1 MKAKTQLK
9 SFMTEAV
16 IYRNQSIDSQS
27 KSTDWFLYDNGLRNE
42 RVKGSG
48 KKAKVLILIRIKP
61 CRQLH
66 FQS

>member
-1 MKAKTQLK
+1 
-9 SFMTEAV
+9 MTEAV
-16 IYRNQSIDSQS
+16 IYRNQSMDSQS
-27 KSTDWFLYDNGLRNE
+27 KSTDWFLYGNGLRNE

-48 KKAKVLILIRIKP
+48 KKTKVLILIRIKP